1 MNISTFKVRLMKSD
15 DFDAVVKID
24 KRILKTPRLEYY
36 KYKFDK
42 FFLSRDYIP
51 TSLVAEDEN
60 GTVVGFIMGELYM
73 GEFGIF
79 QDTAT
84 LDTIGV
90 DPEHQRKGIGK
101 LLLNEFIDHLKSL
114 DVEKIGTLVNINDS
128 RLMPFLNT
136 NQFSPS
142 KTISLERYI

>member
-1 MNISTFKVRLMKSD
+1 MNISAFKVRLMKSD

-24 KRILKTPRLEYY
+24 KNILKTPRLEYY

-42 FFLSRDYIP
+42 LFVSRDYIP
-51 TSLVAEDEN
+51 TSLVAEDAS

-90 DPEHQRKGIGK
+90 DPEHQRKGIGD

-114 DVEKIGTLVNINDS
+114 DVEKISTLVNINDS
-128 RLMPFLNT
+128 RMMAFLDT

>member
-24 KRILKTPRLEYY
+24 KSILKTPRLEYY

>member
-1 MNISTFKVRLMKSD
+1 MNISTYKVRLMKSD

-24 KRILKTPRLEYY
+24 KSILKTPRLEYY